1 MNLYTDLIAMDIGT
15 SCVKLAVIDPGP
27 SKQGYRVKQLL
38 KKDIPEGLVGGDFTH
53 PHVSDVEALKKI
65 IAGLTKKIKN
75 SKQGL
80 VIGLPDRWVKLHLLN
95 MKLSETE
102 KKSPEFLSWRI
113 EKNLPVPENME
124 VVVDF
129 QILGPDMDSE
139 EPDTYRI
146 MAAAV
151 KKDIIDVLSSLTTKL
166 ELEVMAFDTSSL
178 GVFNLF
184 EEAFPD
190 KCVDQ
195 TVINLHIGHETTV
208 VKAYSKGTLIYE
220 RVIESAG
227 DEFTQTIAM
236 LDSLNHENAAKR
248 KEKEKFFPS
257 TRSEV
262 VELIGKRERIDKIFG
277 NWLREINVTFRFF
290 QEKYGLSHLPSI
302 FITGGGAQISGLDAF
317 LSEFCTTRCMVF
329 NPLNEIPLAGKLKK
343 DLIDS
348 GPEFAPCIGLLAK

>member
-1 MNLYTDLIAMDIGT
+1 MKLYTDLVAMDIGT
-15 SCVKLAVIDPGP
+15 SCIKLAVIDPGP
-27 SKQGYRVKQLL
+27 SKQGYRVKKLL
-38 KKDIPEGLVGGDFTH
+38 KTDLPEGLIGGDFTQ
-53 PHVSDVEALKKI
+53 PHVSDVDALKKI
-65 IAGLTKKIKN
+65 IARITRKIKN
-75 SKQGL
+75 ARQGL
-80 VIGLPDRWVKLHLLN
+80 VIGLPDRWVKLHLLS

-102 KKSPEFLSWRI
+102 KKTPEFLSWRI
-113 EKNLPVPENME
+113 EKNLPVPENMN

-129 QILGPDMDSE
+129 QILGPDKDAE

-151 KKDIIDVLSSLTTKL
+151 KNDIIDVLSSLTTEL

-184 EEAFPD
+184 EETFPD
-190 KCVDQ
+190 RCVDQ

-208 VKAYSKGTLIYE
+208 VKAYSKGSLIYE

-227 DEFTQTIAM
+227 EEFTQTIAT
-236 LDSLNHENAAKR
+236 LDSLNHESASKQ

-257 TRSEV
+257 NRSDV
-262 VELIGKRERIDKIFG
+262 VELIKKRDRIDKIFG

-290 QEKYGLSHLPSI
+290 QEKYRLSQLPSI
-302 FITGGGAQISGLDAF
+302 FMTGGGAQISGLDTF
-317 LSEFCTTRCMVF
+317 LSEFCATRCVVF
-329 NPLNEIPLAGKLKK
+329 NPLNEMPMAGKLKK
-343 DLIDS
+343 ELINS